1 MKKSEIIKNFNS
13 IVCEF
18 LEQLSN
24 VISPNYYNSF
34 VILIKINSVEPIKQ
48 FINYVHNSEKP
59 LVEYIKTRNDIY
71 FENIDNIK
79 NSINNIDN
87 SQIILSEIIK
97 LHEIYLKLNI
107 ESKDNIWCILQALL
121 QLSNEYLISK
131 Y

>member
-59 LVEYIKTRNDIY
+59 LVEWKEKNEEAKTYKEKAAETKAD
-71 FENIDNIK
+71 ETKADETK
-79 NSINNIDN
+79 ADEIN
-87 SQIILSEIIK
+87 QINK
-97 LHEIYLKLNI
+97 KQ
-107 ESKDNIWCILQALL
+107 KRP
-121 QLSNEYLISK
+121 
-131 Y
+131 